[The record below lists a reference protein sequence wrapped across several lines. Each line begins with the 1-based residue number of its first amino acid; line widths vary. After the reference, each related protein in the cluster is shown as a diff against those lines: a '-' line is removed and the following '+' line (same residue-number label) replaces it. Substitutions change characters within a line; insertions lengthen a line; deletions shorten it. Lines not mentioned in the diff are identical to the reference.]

1 MKLQPQELAQEGFV
15 LMDELAHQDLLPF
28 IQRYIKH
35 KTKATILYYAANILM
50 MGLAVGLLIRFGKT
64 GFADAFAHF
73 SYGIGLAFL
82 LIPLHEYIHALAYK
96 AQGAK
101 QTSYD
106 ANLRKFYFMAMADQ
120 FVASRKEFQ
129 VVALAPFL
137 TITAIFIILLFI
149 VPGVWMVTVAG
160 GMLTHTSMC
169 SGDFGLLS
177 YLEVHRDKEMVTYDD
192 KAAGRSYFLGR

>member
-1 MKLQPQELAQEGFV
+1 MKLQPQELTHEGFV

-73 SYGIGLAFL
+73 AYGVTLAFL
-82 LIPLHEYIHALAYK
+82 LIPVHEYIHALAYK
-96 AQGAK
+96 SQGAK

-106 ANLRKFYFMAMADQ
+106 ANLLKFYFMAMADQ
-120 FVASRKEFQ
+120 FVANRREFQ
-129 VVALAPFL
+129 IVALAPFVVISLML
-137 TITAIFIILLFI
+137 TILLFI

-160 GMLTHTSMC
+160 AMLTHTSMC

-177 YLEVHRDKEMVTYDD
+177 YLDVHRDKEMVTYDD
-192 KAAGRSYFLGR
+192 KAAGRSYFYGK

>member
-15 LMDELAHQDLLPF
+15 LMDELEHQDLMPF
-28 IQRYIKH
+28 IQRYIK
-35 KTKATILYYAANILM
+35 KRTQATILYYVANILM
-50 MGLAVGLLIRFGKT
+50 MGLVVGLLIRFSKA

-73 SYGIGLAFL
+73 AYGVALAFL

-96 AQGAK
+96 SQGAK

-120 FVASRKEFQ
+120 FVANRKEFQ
-129 VVALAPFL
+129 IVALAPFMVITLML
-137 TITAIFIILLFI
+137 TILLFI
-149 VPGVWMVTVAG
+149 VPGLWMVTVAG
-160 GMLTHTSMC
+160 AMLTHTSMC

-177 YLEVHRDKEMVTYDD
+177 YLDVHRDKEMVTYDD
-192 KAAGRSYFLGR
+192 KSAGRSYFYGR